1 MSPSSDKASQ
11 VIVDAKAGDDKA
23 IIIASFGLG
32 LMIGLF
38 ALGVY
43 VVVSLKRKLE
53 GLRGADANEDG
64 GEAVVVTAPAG
75 KRKKQVL

>member
-1 MSPSSDKASQ
+1 M
-11 VIVDAKAGDDKA
+11 DARAGDDKA

-43 VVVSLKRKLE
+43 VVVSLKRKIQ
-53 GLRGADANEDG
+53 GLRGSDADEAG
-64 GEAVVVTAPAG
+64 GATMVVNAPAG

>member
-1 MSPSSDKASQ
+1 M
-11 VIVDAKAGDDKA
+11 DAKAGDDKA

-53 GLRGADANEDG
+53 GLRGGDADEGG
-64 GEAVVVTAPAG
+64 GETMVVGAPAG

>member
-1 MSPSSDKASQ
+1 M
-11 VIVDAKAGDDKA
+11 
-23 IIIASFGLG
+23 
-32 LMIGLF
+32 
-38 ALGVY
+38 LGVY